1 MVIFIFITVIVKLK
15 TLNLIAPLLVKQ
27 NKKKKKS
34 LNLFFFVIYL

>member
-27 NKKKKKS
+27 NKKKK
-34 LNLFFFVIYL
+34 NR